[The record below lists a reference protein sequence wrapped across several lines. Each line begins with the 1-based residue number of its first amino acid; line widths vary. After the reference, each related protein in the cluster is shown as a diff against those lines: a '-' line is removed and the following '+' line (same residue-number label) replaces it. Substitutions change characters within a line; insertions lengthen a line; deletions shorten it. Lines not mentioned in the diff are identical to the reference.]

1 MKTIAILGIF
11 FLSALNSFS
20 QLEKIIVERYYV
32 TDSNDATDLIGGGVE
47 EGSVTYRIYVDMQP
61 GTILKSIYG
70 DAAHPFNISST
81 EIFFNNESDG
91 QSFGKDFLKARYQ
104 ENTVALDT
112 WLTIGQT
119 TRKQGPVTH
128 YGILKYQ
135 DDNGSF
141 IGGVNNDGG
150 SELISAG
157 LLINEDPSAGIPLT
171 IADGMDT
178 LDFTPTDW
186 YSNGILDFVTGED
199 PTIFGSVNEL
209 SSFSSDNFI
218 LQNSGVKG
226 VLPDSNQVIIAQLTT
241 KGELSFNINIEVE
254 FLVDGVTTIRKYVS
268 TNDIVSSDEEYN
280 PFLSYPFACGCNN
293 PDFVEYDPSFICLAE
308 GACLTPVVIGCMDP
322 LACNYS
328 EEANTQVENI
338 CCYPGWC
345 ANLNIEEVCPQ
356 LKGASFDVEVYP
368 NPAENQLIYRV
379 LSGEQSDISVKLY
392 TVYGNTIYEETYLD
406 APFNLSGE
414 IDLSSFPV
422 GLYQLRVSSTLGE
435 QITLIV
441 KI

>member
-1 MKTIAILGIF
+1 MKTIAILGVF
-11 FLSALNSFS
+11 LLSALNSFS

-32 TDSNDATDLIGGGVE
+32 SDANDATDVIGGVVE
-47 EGSVTYRIYVDMQP
+47 EGSVTYRIYVDMLP

-70 DAAHPFNISST
+70 DASHPFNISST
-81 EIFFNNESDG
+81 EVFFNNESDG
-91 QSFGKDFLKARYQ
+91 QTFAKDFLKARYQ

-112 WLTIGQT
+112 WLTLGQT
-119 TRKQGPVTH
+119 TRKQGPITH
-128 YGILKYQ
+128 YGLLKNQ

-150 SELISAG
+150 SEMVPTG

-186 YSNGILDFVTGED
+186 FSNGILDFVTGED
-199 PTIFGSVNEL
+199 PTIFGSINEL
-209 SSFSSDNFI
+209 NSFSSTNFI
-218 LQNSGVKG
+218 LQNSGVRG

-241 KGELSFNINIEVE
+241 RGELSFDINLEVE
-254 FLVDGVTTIRKYVS
+254 FLLDGVLTTRKYVS
-268 TNDIVSSDEEYN
+268 TNDIVNDNEEYN

-293 PDFVEYDPSFICLAE
+293 PDFVEYDPSFICLAA
-308 GACLTPVVIGCMDP
+308 GACITPVIIGCMDP
-322 LACNYS
+322 LACNYN
-328 EEANTQVENI
+328 EDANTQLENI

-356 LKGASFDVEVYP
+356 LKGASFDVEAYP
-368 NPAENQLIYRV
+368 NPTEDRLIYRI
-379 LSGEQSDISVKLY
+379 LSGERSNISVKLY
-392 TVYGNTIYEETYLD
+392 TVYGNIVHDETFVD

-422 GLYQLRVSSTLGE
+422 GLYQLRVSSELGE

>member
-11 FLSALNSFS
+11 FLSTLNSFS

-70 DAAHPFNISST
+70 DAAHPFDISST

-150 SELISAG
+150 SELI
-157 LLINEDPSAGIPLT
+157 T
-171 IADGMDT
+171 
-178 LDFTPTDW
+178 
-186 YSNGILDFVTGED
+186 
-199 PTIFGSVNEL
+199 
-209 SSFSSDNFI
+209 
-218 LQNSGVKG
+218 
-226 VLPDSNQVIIAQLTT
+226 
-241 KGELSFNINIEVE
+241 
-254 FLVDGVTTIRKYVS
+254 
-268 TNDIVSSDEEYN
+268 
-280 PFLSYPFACGCNN
+280 
-293 PDFVEYDPSFICLAE
+293 
-308 GACLTPVVIGCMDP
+308 
-322 LACNYS
+322 
-328 EEANTQVENI
+328 
-338 CCYPGWC
+338 
-345 ANLNIEEVCPQ
+345 
-356 LKGASFDVEVYP
+356 
-368 NPAENQLIYRV
+368 
-379 LSGEQSDISVKLY
+379 
-392 TVYGNTIYEETYLD
+392 
-406 APFNLSGE
+406 
-414 IDLSSFPV
+414 
-422 GLYQLRVSSTLGE
+422 
-435 QITLIV
+435 
-441 KI
+441 